1 VAGPTISLSASGKFS
16 KTSAYLNKL
25 KQNRILTIL
34 NQYGPRGVE
43 ALKAATP
50 VESGETAAGW
60 YYTTGQQNGQYYLD
74 FHNSHVEDGQVIAIL
89 IQYGHGTRTGGYVIG
104 RDFINPVVQPLF
116 DEIAKTVFEEV
127 TKV

>member
-1 VAGPTISLSASGKFS
+1 MARGMISLSASGNFR
-16 KTSAYLNKL
+16 KTTAYLNGL

-50 VESGETAAGW
+50 IESGETAAGW
-60 YYTTGQQNGQYYLD
+60 YYTIGQQNGQYYLD
-74 FHNSHVEDGQVIAIL
+74 FHNSHVEDGQIIAIL